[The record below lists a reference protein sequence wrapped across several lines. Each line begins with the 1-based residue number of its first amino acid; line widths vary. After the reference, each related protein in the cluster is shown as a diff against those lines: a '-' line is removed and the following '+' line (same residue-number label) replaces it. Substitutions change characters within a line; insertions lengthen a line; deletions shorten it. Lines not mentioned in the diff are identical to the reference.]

1 MSHFKEKV
9 ILVTGA
15 SRGIGAAIATEFDA
29 GGAHVITAQR
39 SAVSGFETYQIDLC
53 DLQAIEQLISDIITS
68 HGRLDG
74 LINNAGIM
82 PTAPLDEMSLTD
94 WHETISLN
102 LTTPFWLMSK
112 AMPHLAKTKGA
123 IVNIGSIEGL
133 GANAHHSAYAA
144 SKGGLHAL
152 TKAAAVDAGPHGVR
166 VNAIAPGWIET
177 SLNEDYINSM
187 PDPEAFRKAIATI
200 HPVGHLG
207 TPEDVAKLAAF
218 LASQEARFIT
228 GQIMTI
234 DGGRMA
240 RLPLP

>member
-1 MSHFKEKV
+1 MSRFAEKV

-15 SRGIGAAIATEFDA
+15 SRGIGKAIAQEFQSQ
-29 GGAHVITAQR
+29 GAMVITAQR
-39 SAVSGFETYQIDLC
+39 GPAAGFETHQIDLSNL
-53 DLQAIEQLISDIITS
+53 DAIEQMIAAIISA

-74 LINNAGIM
+74 LVNNAGIM
-82 PTAPLDEMSLTD
+82 PHAPLDKMSIMD
-94 WHETISLN
+94 WHNTIALN

-112 AMPHLAKTKGA
+112 TVPHLAKTKGA

-133 GANAHHSAYAA
+133 GANAGHSAYAA

-166 VNAIAPGWIET
+166 VNAIAPGWINT
-177 SLNEDYINSM
+177 SLNEDYINGM
-187 PDPEAFRKAIATI
+187 PNPDQFREAIAKI
-200 HPVGHLG
+200 HPLGHTG
-207 TPEDVAKLAAF
+207 APDDVAKLAAF
-218 LASQEARFIT
+218 LCSEDASFIT